1 METVMTDQIAEKHDE
16 VSREKQPDAQLIL
29 NSGPGS
35 VAVLNLETMR
45 LQYCNDEFQNVF
57 GYSEAEMMHESFTFR
72 NLINEAQ
79 LERFMFQVEQVRDKK
94 LSLSKYVVY
103 RLNNSKGEEQS
114 YYLYLSPIK
123 EHKHLFHLLIIPDLS
138 EWSFPFSSFDARELF
153 LQQLQTERY
162 GSFEWM
168 ISSGRVFWT
177 DTLYDIYELERGT
190 QVTRETV
197 SSFTHPEDARKGN
210 IAVQRALDTTGS
222 IDIEMKIITG
232 KKNVKVVKVL
242 AKIIKSE
249 AGESIKLVGSIKD
262 ITVQKKIELD
272 LKRKVEELNRSNK
285 ELEEFAYVA
294 SHDLQEPLR
303 KISTFSDRLSEKYG
317 EMLTGEGSMY
327 IERMMTSADN
337 MRNLINNLLEF
348 SRVTRDKQPFEAI
361 DLNFLMARVKNELE
375 LVVEETGSTIQNTSL
390 PMVSGV
396 LTQLV
401 QLFTNII
408 SNAIKFRKE
417 SEQALIKVYSEP
429 VSELEIL
436 THHLPAEQS
445 YCKVVIE
452 DNGIGFEEEYAQ
464 RIFQIFQRL
473 HGKSEYPGSGIGL
486 AICKRI
492 VEHHNGVIYAEGEEG
507 VGARFYIILPEL
519 SAQ

>member
-1 METVMTDQIAEKHDE
+1 MEAIMTDQTTDKHDE
-16 VSREKQPDAQLIL
+16 VSREKQPGAELIL

-35 VAVLNLETMR
+35 VAVLDLNTLR
-45 LQYCNDEFQNVF
+45 LHYCNSEFENVF
-57 GYSEAEMMHESFTFR
+57 GYSEDQIKHQDFTFR
-72 NLINEAQ
+72 NLISDAQ
-79 LERFMFQVEQVRDKK
+79 LERFMFQVEQVSDKK

-103 RLNNSKGEEQS
+103 RLNNSRGEERS

-123 EHKHLFHLLIIPDLS
+123 NYEHLFHLLIIPDLS
-138 EWSFPFSSFDARELF
+138 EWSFPFSSFDGRELF
-153 LQQLQTERY
+153 LQQLQTEKF

-168 ISSGRVFWT
+168 ISSGRVFWS
-177 DTLYDIYELERGT
+177 DTLYDIYEIERGT
-190 QVTRETV
+190 PVTRETV
-197 SSFTHPEDARKGN
+197 ATYTHPEDARKGN
-210 IAVQRALDTTGS
+210 IAVQRALDTTGN

-249 AGESIKLVGSIKD
+249 TGEPVKLVGSIKD
-262 ITVQKKIELD
+262 ITTQKRIELD

-317 EMLTGEGSMY
+317 ELLTGEGTMY
-327 IERMMTSADN
+327 IERMMASADN

-348 SRVTRDKQPFEAI
+348 SRVTRDKQPFEPI
-361 DLNFLMARVKNELE
+361 DLNFLMTRVKNELE
-375 LVVEETGSTIQNTSL
+375 LVVEETGTSIQNSNL
-390 PMVSGV
+390 PVVDGA
-396 LTQLV
+396 LPQLV

-417 SEQALIKVYSEP
+417 GVQSVIKVYSEP
-429 VSELEIL
+429 VSELEAI
-436 THHLPAEQS
+436 THHLPTEQQ
-445 YCKVVIE
+445 YCKIVIE

-492 VEHHNGVIYAEGEEG
+492 VEHHNGVIYAEGVEG
-507 VGARFYIILPEL
+507 EGARFYIILPEL
-519 SAQ
+519 QAQ